1 MHGSGG
7 AAGDRAR
14 GLSSAY
20 SHNDLAAATAL
31 HHHLAH
37 WGLSVFFDKTTL
49 HAGDRWLDELQ
60 AAIDR
65 CGAFVVLVGRDGL
78 ARWVGAETRA
88 ALERHIG
95 AHKASD
101 RLPIFPVLI
110 DGIGADA
117 LPAFLRLHQAT
128 AWDSASQP
136 DETLLAAIREG
147 TPLKSEATIQGP
159 PFVGLAAFRTDQA
172 HMFFGRWQET
182 LSALA
187 CFGHTTR
194 PPRHP
199 VGSRSN
205 GTSGSGASAVL
216 DAGGVVAADRLRQG
230 LLWSRTRVAALA
242 ADPGRWRSG
251 GATDPRRAGREP
263 GPLVQGADG
272 RFDPRVGARRRRA
285 CRYWLRER
293 QQSGRHRL
301 LACHRPAFE
310 ELFTFAEAGER
321 WRFDQVLAAA
331 LADPD
336 CPLFVLS
343 TVRADFLD
351 RFGECAPE
359 LIRVLNQVGKRW
371 TLASIGE
378 ADLREVINGPARL
391 AGLNVDEVRARQC
404 WTRRAA
410 SRGRWPHWSRNAL
423 DWLWQRRDKDRLS
436 GSLFTEQGGLAG
448 LLSRSADDLLNA
460 LGPQQERA
468 LELLFRLVKVDL
480 EGGRH
485 ARQRIRRQD
494 AIEIAGGGEAGF
506 AMVNRLSGQ
515 RQPGGGG
522 QVGPLRLIT
531 VGDDGAVD
539 LIHETLIRS
548 KGVDAAGKPQ
558 PYWPTLWNYIEQQK
572 ERAAWHERLRLD
584 MQMWLEHGKAPGF
597 QWSHERVRELH
608 RMLQKPGPKF
618 EFDAGE
624 GEFLGPIDADAM
636 VAELDRPETEHKRRL
651 LIGERL
657 AVLGDPRPGVG
668 VDERGTPWID
678 WRPVKG
684 GEVTISILSDRNEPN
699 SGVTKRIRQRV
710 SCFQIARYPVTVSQY
725 RAFLDAEDGWCW
737 IRRGG
742 DMIFIA
748 TQTER
753 PTSSAVS
760 ATIRQSLLTGSIP
773 VAFCRWISRRFSLD
787 ICLPDEWQRQLAAT
801 GGDDQNLF
809 PWGADWDTRQEPWR
823 ANTFESRLGQATAV
837 GMYPAGATVGQA
849 AILDM
854 SGTVY
859 EWCLNKFDRPK
870 KRRAR
875 ADDLDFRVLRGG
887 SCLTH
892 QEHARS
898 AHRDWGSPDIR
909 YTHLGFR
916 VVCRPS
922 LSAGH

>member
-1 MHGSGG
+1 MHGRALTGG
-7 AAGDRAR
+7 DGNTGSFSR
-14 GLSSAY
+14 SC

-37 WGLSVFFDKTTL
+37 RGLSVFFDKTTL

-110 DGIGADA
+110 DWNSAADA
-117 LPAFLRLHQAT
+117 LPAFLRQHQAT

-147 TPLKSEATIQGP
+147 IPLKSEATIQGP

-187 CFGHTTR
+187 CFDTQPGHPAIR
-194 PPRHP
+194 WLEI
-199 VGSRSN
+199 N
-205 GTSGSGASAVL
+205 GTSGSGKSSL
-216 DAGGVVAADRLRQG
+216 MLAGLLPLIDQG
-230 LLWSRTRVAALA
+230 LLWSRTRVAHWQ
-242 ADPGRWRSG
+242 RI
-251 GATDPRRAGREP
+251 
-263 GPLVQGADG
+263 GPMA
-272 RFDPRVGARRRRA
+272 PGARPIERLAESLARSFKDARMA
-285 CRYWLRER
+285 DLIHELARGEDGLRYWLREHK
-293 QQSGRHRL
+293 SDDTAFL
-301 LACHRPAFE
+301 LAIDQFE

-391 AGLNVDEVRARQC
+391 AGLNVDEVREAMLDQARGEPG
-404 WTRRAA
+404 AL
-410 SRGRWPHWSRNAL
+410 PLVENAL

-539 LIHETLIRS
+539 PIHETLIRS

-636 VAELDRPETEHKRRL
+636 VAELDRPETTHKLRL

-684 GEVTISILSDRNEPN
+684 GEVTISILSDRNDPN
-699 SGVTKRIRQRV
+699 SGVTKSIRQRV

-725 RAFLDAEDGWCW
+725 RAFLDAEDGWCDKAW
-737 IRRGG
+737 WGHDLHRDADG
-742 DMIFIA
+742 A
-748 TQTER
+748 TYEFGR
-753 PTSSAVS
+753 FDNHPAVFVNWFDS
-760 ATIRQSLLTGSIP
+760 
-773 VAFCRWISRRFSLD
+773 VAFCRWISRRVSLD

-801 GGDDQNLF
+801 GGGMIRISF
-809 PWGADWDTRQEPWR
+809 PGAADWDARQEPWR

-892 QEHARS
+892 QEYARS
-898 AHRDWGSPDIR
+898 PHRDWGSPNIR